1 MTREKYTNEQTACI
15 PMWLRAFSNRTSP
28 VLLDANIERAE
39 RKKTSTTFVLLHNV
53 NMFQTWLDKQ
63 TLKKIQAQVFTA
75 FAFAR
80 KAAANRSISALSESL
95 SKSWILSNA
104 SLGLVGVQGSVLEL
118 DPPDLLCVSCST
130 MEAFITM
137 ICIKSV
143 ISVAWAFA
151 FKRFAIR
158 MAFFLSFANVF
169 MFFFSS
175 FFEHSTSRN
184 AFVQP
189 TTPQPFSCVLFFP
202 WLKLLLVPCW
212 NWAGSL

>member
-1 MTREKYTNEQTACI
+1 
-15 PMWLRAFSNRTSP
+15 
-28 VLLDANIERAE
+28 
-39 RKKTSTTFVLLHNV
+39 
-53 NMFQTWLDKQ
+53 MFQTWLQKKA
-63 TLKKIQAQVFTA
+63 LKKIQAELFTA

-158 MAFFLSFANVF
+158 IAFFLSFANVF
-169 MFFFSS
+169 MVFFSS
-175 FFEHSTSRN
+175 FFLSTQRIGMHLCSQQRPSPSRAFCFSVAETAFGAMLELGWVSLARQLQIRAEFTGNHSTSCNERLD
-184 AFVQP
+184 VKR
-189 TTPQPFSCVLFFP
+189 CVCVFIQM
-202 WLKLLLVPCW
+202 C
-212 NWAGSL
+212 SSRY

>member
-1 MTREKYTNEQTACI
+1 MHANVVATFCKYDLFLFLLKRRRQKRTEK
-15 PMWLRAFSNRTSP
+15 
-28 VLLDANIERAE
+28 
-39 RKKTSTTFVLLHNV
+39 STIFVLIYTV
-53 NMFQTWLDKQ
+53 NMFQTWLQKKA
-63 TLKKIQAQVFTA
+63 LKKIQAELFTA

-169 MFFFSS
+169 MFSS
-175 FFEHSTSRN
+175 
-184 AFVQP
+184 A
-189 TTPQPFSCVLFFP
+189 LFFLSTQRVGMHLCSQQRP
-202 WLKLLLVPCW
+202 SPFRAFCFFR
-212 NWAGSL
+212 G